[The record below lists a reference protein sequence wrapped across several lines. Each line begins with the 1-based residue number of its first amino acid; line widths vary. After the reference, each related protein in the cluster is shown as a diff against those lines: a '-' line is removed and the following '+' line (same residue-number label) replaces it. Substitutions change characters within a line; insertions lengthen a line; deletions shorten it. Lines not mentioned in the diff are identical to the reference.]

1 MEALGGAA
9 SVAQFVLLSLKCVKE
24 THEALST
31 FKDGPDILKLLS
43 DDFLR
48 VQDILERLHQ
58 STSTSADSALDAH
71 IQQSIQALCSRAVSL
86 VSLQATPGDSGG
98 KRFWKQL
105 KTVVSE
111 SDVNRVR
118 DELGQLV
125 IILNLRLSGLSWNIV
140 SEVKDDTR
148 HIRQHIQTLD
158 ITLQSQD
165 QLQRAT
171 LQAFEKHLLTT
182 YKENHSNVQDEL
194 SSIEQ
199 KIESKASISM
209 KDSATFIAQLNE
221 LKNLVIS
228 EGKATREVSA
238 SSNVNREDTTNQSPN
253 QAVLESIERLCTLI
267 DKKREAVDVY
277 TEEDELAESAIED
290 LRSMI
295 TAVRSRKHLRLEKEL
310 DKGLRRFGRSFGQ
323 NKISIN
329 AQSNENCRIVG
340 RVLNQDR
347 GHKEA
352 DIGIGKVSFRFLKR
366 KRTRFATNLKSSTT
380 SNEGH
385 LTDYIMSLTFLPD
398 NRSHHMLVAS
408 VVTNEVIAGS
418 VSSISRLQVNRVLPR
433 QSPVFTLVKQGRV
446 QDLLRMLQNG
456 EASLR
461 DHDERGASLL
471 FYSMRQPEMCKFL
484 IEQGLDVDH
493 VALRWSP
500 KGLTNCLKAD
510 HAVLDSQI
518 SKTAL
523 KPINACRRLLLTAGA
538 DPTYKVGLESFL
550 ESIATYSNDVETHSL
565 VWQSGL
571 IAPYASFLGW
581 RNYLGLSPFQ
591 RACTGLNIDKKIL
604 ERHVEMGAV
613 INGRAPGGESCLHL
627 VLEFVGSTFV
637 CFERLLFLLQSGA
650 DPHAKDNQ
658 GRSVSDVAYNQLG
671 LRDEIEGSYGDIWD
685 AALHISG
692 WNIVLFRRQNRRRK
706 PRYDSFYTREDFE
719 KLWKGRENECPYWD
733 DKPWPP
739 LEPGEEDSDL
749 DSDFDRDDIS
759 CFAVSDYDTSEEE
772 DGFEEDSRIQDA
784 WPDSED
790 EDGGALL

>member
-352 DIGIGKVSFRFLKR
+352 DIGIGK
-366 KRTRFATNLKSSTT
+366 
-380 SNEGH
+380 
-385 LTDYIMSLTFLPD
+385 
-398 NRSHHMLVAS
+398 
-408 VVTNEVIAGS
+408 
-418 VSSISRLQVNRVLPR
+418 
-433 QSPVFTLVKQGRV
+433 
-446 QDLLRMLQNG
+446 
-456 EASLR
+456 
-461 DHDERGASLL
+461 
-471 FYSMRQPEMCKFL
+471 
-484 IEQGLDVDH
+484 GLDVDH